1 MKLIY
6 EEKDEYVEAV
16 KIKCTPAEYLV
27 LNEAMRL
34 YMENDY
40 VHEIDRDIMRRM
52 LEVEP
57 VSKEAEESIL
67 DKILSE
73 VLEYIDDIDIAVEIG
88 DIFDKYMSESE
99 GKK

>member
-6 EEKDEYVEAV
+6 EEKDKYVEAV

-27 LNEAMRL
+27 LKEAMRL

-57 VSKEAEESIL
+57 VS
-67 DKILSE
+67 
-73 VLEYIDDIDIAVEIG
+73 
-88 DIFDKYMSESE
+88 E
-99 GKK
+99 GKE